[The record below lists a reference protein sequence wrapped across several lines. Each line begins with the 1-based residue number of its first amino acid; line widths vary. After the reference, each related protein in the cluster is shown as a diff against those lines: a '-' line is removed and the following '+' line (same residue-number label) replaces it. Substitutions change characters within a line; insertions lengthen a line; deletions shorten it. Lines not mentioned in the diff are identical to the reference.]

1 MNLLQIMN
9 CRCQQDC
16 TTDQLAKPQEVEV
29 LRVKNELDPAAA
41 GKSAPEEAAADAT
54 GYRDVGVN
62 LRVVSDAARERGV
75 HCHVAEVSIQQMMSQ
90 NAVALEGCLLWRSA
104 MNTDCTK
111 AVA

>member
-1 MNLLQIMN
+1 MTLLQIMN
-9 CRCQQDC
+9 CRSQQDC
-16 TTDQLAKPQEVEV
+16 TTDPPANPQEVEV
-29 LRVKNELDPAAA
+29 LRVKNGLDPAAA

-75 HCHVAEVSIQQMMSQ
+75 HCHVAEVSIQQIMSQ
-90 NAVALEGCLLWRSA
+90 NAIALEGCLLWRSA
-104 MNTDCTK
+104 MNIDCTK